1 MSGRWHVA
9 LGFALTGVEL
19 AADGDG
25 RPFVTPSLVPRE
37 GSSGGVVG
45 DAVSREGS
53 SGGVVGDA
61 VSREGSSG
69 SGVGDAMPRE
79 GSSGSVVG
87 DASPE
92 PDPERLV
99 AQLADAGW
107 PRERIRAHALGRA
120 ADEQPWPHQVPDEL
134 RAGCGAAQFYAALGA
149 TRALLGLVTLES
161 RPPSGRTRLNPDEE
175 RLLRDVPPH
184 HGV

>member
-1 MSGRWHVA
+1 VSGRWHVA

-53 SGGVVGDA
+53 SGSGAGDA
-61 VSREGSSG
+61 VSG
-69 SGVGDAMPRE
+69 E